1 MFSNNKMLLNRA
13 GLFSFPL
20 EGAGWSLFFVKIR
33 SAELTV
39 YPYVSVRF
47 QNVFER
53 QTIND

>member
-1 MFSNNKMLLNRA
+1 MFGNNKMLLKRA
-13 GLFSFPL
+13 ELFSFLL
-20 EGAGWSLFFVKIR
+20 EGVGWSLFFVKIR

-47 QNVFER
+47 KNVFER

>member
-1 MFSNNKMLLNRA
+1 MFGNHKMLLNRA
-13 GLFSFPL
+13 GLFSFLL
-20 EGAGWSLFFVKIR
+20 EGAVFFVKIR